1 LDIEILVIDDDPS
14 VCTIFRAILNSE
26 GYHVYSATSYETA
39 IERIEAAHFHVVFTD
54 INLGRHSG
62 IEVLKEV
69 KLKGLNTPV
78 VMVTGEPTIDNAS
91 DALRLGAFDYLTKP
105 LHKDTLI
112 RVTKHALQHKT
123 LLDEKVF
130 MAREM
135 ERYRAHLDA
144 VFMSVEE
151 AIISVD
157 EKMRVLT
164 YNNAFCA
171 ICPLP
176 GTYLIGENPAALI
189 QGCGLRCWSTLS
201 SALEARTSIHEFRIE
216 CGHRDRPQ
224 QEVMLNISPL
234 KDREENHLGVV
245 MTIRDITRLA
255 RLEKELEDRHQYLNM
270 VGRSARMQ
278 DIFCLIDNV
287 KDIDTTVLIT
297 GPSGTGKELVARALH
312 YGGMRA
318 DEPFVVVNCSAL
330 AENLLESELFG
341 HVKGA
346 FTGAVKDKTGRFQ
359 LADHGTIFLDEIGDI
374 SPMIQLKLLR
384 VLETKEFERV
394 GDPTPVRVDVRII
407 SATNRDLR
415 QKVKDGQF
423 REDLYYRLKV
433 VEINTPPLSERR
445 EDIPLLV
452 EHFLAL
458 FNERFNKQ
466 VKDISKGVG
475 KFFMEYDWPGNIREL
490 RHMLEHAF
498 VMCQGPVIEVEHLP
512 NEACAYRAGCPENHA
527 PSAIRVSHQLGK
539 EDVEAALERAG
550 WNKVHTAQLLGI
562 SRPTLYKMMRDYNIG
577 NDIEPM

>member
-1 LDIEILVIDDDPS
+1 MNNEILVIDDDQS
-14 VCTIFRAILNSE
+14 VCTTFRAILNSE
-26 GYHVYSATSYETA
+26 GYHVYSATDYDTA
-39 IERIEAAHFHVVFTD
+39 IARIDGAHFHVIFTD

-62 IEVLKEV
+62 IDILKEI

-78 VMVTGEPTIDNAS
+78 VMVTGEPTIDSAS
-91 DALRLGAFDYLTKP
+91 DALRLGAFDYLSKP
-105 LHKDTLI
+105 LHKETLV
-112 RVTKHALQHKT
+112 RVTKHALQHKA
-123 LLDEKVF
+123 LLDEKAV

-157 EKMRVLT
+157 AQMRILT
-164 YNNAFCA
+164 FNDAFAA

-176 GTYLIGENPAALI
+176 KGYLIGENPAGLI
-189 QGCGLRCWSTLS
+189 QGCGLKCWSTLKS
-201 SALEARTSIHEFRIE
+201 VLETKASIHEFRIE
-216 CGHRDRPQ
+216 CGHGQRPQ
-224 QEVMLNISPL
+224 QVVMLNIAPL
-234 KDREENHLGVV
+234 KDREENHLGAV
-245 MTIRDITRLA
+245 MTVRDITSLA
-255 RLEKELEDRHQYLNM
+255 RLEKELEDRHQYQNM
-270 VGRSARMQ
+270 VGNSAKMQ

-297 GPSGTGKELVARALH
+297 GPSGTGKELVARAIH

-318 DEPFVVVNCSAL
+318 HAPFVVVNCSAL

-359 LADHGTIFLDEIGDI
+359 LADQGTIFLDEIGDI
-374 SPMIQLKLLR
+374 SPTIQLKLLR

-394 GDPTPVRVDVRII
+394 GDPTPIKADVRIL

-415 QKVKDGQF
+415 RKVREGEF

-433 VEINTPPLSERR
+433 VEINTPPLAERR

-452 EHFLAL
+452 EHYLTL
-458 FNERFNKQ
+458 FNERFAKQ
-466 VKDISKGVG
+466 ILDVSKGVEM
-475 KFFMEYDWPGNIREL
+475 FFMEYDWPGNIREL

-498 VMCQGPVIEVEHLP
+498 VMCQDSVIEVEHLP
-512 NEACAYRAGCPENHA
+512 NEIRAHLTGHLTRFA
-527 PSAIRVSHQLGK
+527 PSVIRVPHQLKK
-539 EDVEAALERAG
+539 EDVEAALEKAG
-550 WNKVHTAQLLGI
+550 WNKVQTAHLLGI

-577 NDIEPM
+577 NDIESM

>member
-1 LDIEILVIDDDPS
+1 MNTDILVIDDDQS
-14 VCTIFRAILNSE
+14 VCATFRAILNSE
-26 GYHVYSATSYETA
+26 GYHVYCATDYDAAIGKIDET
-39 IERIEAAHFHVVFTD
+39 RLHVIFTD

-62 IEVLKEV
+62 IEVLREV
-69 KLKGLNTPV
+69 KLRGLNTPV
-78 VMVTGEPTIDNAS
+78 VMVTGEPTIATAS

-112 RVTKHALQHKT
+112 RVPKHALQHLA
-123 LLDEKVF
+123 LLDEKLV

-157 EKMRVLT
+157 ARMRILT
-164 YNNAFCA
+164 CNDAFAA

-176 GTYLIGENPAALI
+176 GGYLVGENPAGLI
-189 QGCGLRCWSTLS
+189 QGCGLRCWSTLQN
-201 SALEARTSIHEFRIE
+201 ALETKASIREFRIE
-216 CGHRDRPQ
+216 CGHEQRPQ
-224 QEVMLNISPL
+224 QEVMLNIAPL
-234 KDREENHLGVV
+234 KDREGNHLGAV
-245 MTIRDITRLA
+245 MTMRDITRLT
-255 RLEKELEDRHQYLNM
+255 RLEKELEDRHQYRNM
-270 VGRSARMQ
+270 VGASLKMQ
-278 DIFCLIDNV
+278 DVFSLIDNV

-297 GPSGTGKELVARALH
+297 GPSGTGKELVARAIH
-312 YGGMRA
+312 YGGLRA
-318 DEPFVVVNCSAL
+318 DAPFVVVNCSAL

-346 FTGAVKDKTGRFQ
+346 FTGAVKDKVGRFQ

-394 GDPTPVRVDVRII
+394 GDPTPIRADVRII
-407 SATNRDLR
+407 SATNRDLKQR
-415 QKVKDGQF
+415 VKDGLF

-458 FNERFNKQ
+458 FNERFNKRIQ
-466 VKDISKGVG
+466 DISKGVG
-475 KFFMEYDWPGNIREL
+475 TFFMEYDWPGNIREL

-512 NEACAYRAGCPENHA
+512 NETRTYLAGSVVDRTPGV
-527 PSAIRVSHQLGK
+527 IRVPHHLRK
-539 EDVEAALERAG
+539 EDVEAALKKAG
-550 WNKVHTAQLLGI
+550 WNKVQTANLLGI

-577 NDIEPM
+577 NGIEPL

>member
-1 LDIEILVIDDDPS
+1 LNSEILVIDDDQS
-14 VCTIFRAILNSE
+14 VCMTFRAILNSE
-26 GYHVYSATSYETA
+26 GYHVCCATDYDAA
-39 IERIEAAHFHVVFTD
+39 IERIDGAHYHVIFTD
-54 INLGRHSG
+54 IILGRHSG
-62 IEVLKEV
+62 IEVLKEI
-69 KLKGLNTPV
+69 KLRGLNTPV
-78 VMVTGEPTIDNAS
+78 IMVTGEPTIASAS
-91 DALRLGAFDYLTKP
+91 DALRLGAFDYLAKP
-105 LHKDTLI
+105 LHKEILV
-112 RVTKHALQHKT
+112 RVTKHALQHKA
-123 LLDEKVF
+123 LLDEKAV

-157 EKMRVLT
+157 AQMRILT
-164 YNNAFCA
+164 YNNAFDA

-176 GTYLIGENPAALI
+176 SGYLIGENPAALI
-189 QGCGLRCWSTLS
+189 RGCGLRCWSTLQGV
-201 SALEARTSIHEFRIE
+201 LDTKVSIHEFRIE
-216 CGHRDRPQ
+216 CGHGQRPQ
-224 QEVMLNISPL
+224 QVVMLNIAPL
-234 KDREENHLGVV
+234 KDRGENHLGAV
-245 MTIRDITRLA
+245 MTVRDITLLS
-255 RLEKELEDRHQYLNM
+255 RLEKELEARHQYQNM
-270 VGRSARMQ
+270 VGNSAKMQ

-297 GPSGTGKELVARALH
+297 GPSGTGKELVARAIH

-318 DEPFVVVNCSAL
+318 HAPFVVVNCSAL

-346 FTGAVKDKTGRFQ
+346 FTGAVKDKAGRFQ

-394 GDPTPVRVDVRII
+394 GDPTPIKADVRII

-415 QKVKDGQF
+415 RKVRDGEF

-433 VEINTPPLSERR
+433 VEINTPPLAERR

-452 EHFLAL
+452 EYFLAL

-466 VKDISKGVG
+466 IEDISKGVG

-498 VMCQGPVIEVEHLP
+498 VMCQGSVIEVEHLP
-512 NEACAYRAGCPENHA
+512 NEIRPYHDGRAVVHP
-527 PSAIRVSHQLGK
+527 PSVIRVPHQLKK
-539 EDVEAALERAG
+539 EDVEAALEKAG
-550 WNKVHTAQLLGI
+550 WNKVQTAYLLGI

-577 NDIEPM
+577 NNIEPM